1 MMNPAWFDAT
11 VFAALHRVR
20 RISNAVELFVSD
32 CHDKGRHAAGRQA
45 HFAVTIGA
53 RGHVIDGSSPF
64 LTAVCRGARGKSL
77 RRFQGRH
84 RLARRLSA
92 KRAHLWVIDRQL
104 SKPGFIIEAWPHQA
118 ASSR

>member
-20 RISNAVELFVSD
+20 RMSNAVEPFVSD

-53 RGHVIDGSSPF
+53 GGHVIDGSSAF
-64 LTAVCRGARGKSL
+64 
-77 RRFQGRH
+77 
-84 RLARRLSA
+84 
-92 KRAHLWVIDRQL
+92 
-104 SKPGFIIEAWPHQA
+104 
-118 ASSR
+118 